1 MKVNYEF
8 IGKLAEK
15 RLSEKYTSAE
25 ASGVGYLP
33 ASVYEKLARL
43 VMDDLPNLYAD
54 PLTKLEAQFILDG
67 IVGRAKSELKYRYGR
82 TLQEE
87 ELSEGD
93 TANLDSFLNEFVQ
106 GR

>member
-1 MKVNYEF
+1 MRVNYEF
-8 IGKLAEK
+8 IEKLAEQ

-25 ASGVGYLP
+25 ARGVGYLP

-43 VMDDLPNLYAD
+43 VMDDLPNLDSD
-54 PLTKLEAQFILDG
+54 PLTKLEAQILLDG

-82 TLQEE
+82 VQEE
-87 ELSEGD
+87 ELPEGD
-93 TANLDSFLNEFVQ
+93 TAILDSFLNEFVQ